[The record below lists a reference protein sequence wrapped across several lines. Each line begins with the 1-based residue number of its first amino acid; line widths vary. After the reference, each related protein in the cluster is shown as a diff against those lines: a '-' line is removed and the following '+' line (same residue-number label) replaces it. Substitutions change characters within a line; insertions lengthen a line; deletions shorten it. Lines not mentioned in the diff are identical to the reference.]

1 MSEMFNKAMP
11 RVSFCDSNV
20 RLGDVVG
27 FLREDGVYPAV
38 VVAVVD
44 SQGNREITLR
54 NAEGAYTVL
63 SSENE
68 GTVVNITEN
77 LTWMHALRFLQIDDV
92 QSDSEDPESDN
103 HLAILKEVIIHRL
116 TSAINGLSMI
126 QEQAWLS
133 GEPNRNEEDD
143 ADDENS

>member
-44 SQGNREITLR
+44 SQGNHEITLR

-116 TSAINGLSMI
+116 TSAINGLSLI
-126 QEQAWLS
+126 QEQAWIS
-133 GEPNRNEEDD
+133 GEPNRGDDD
-143 ADDENS
+143 AENS

>member
-27 FLREDGVYPAV
+27 FLKEGGVYPAV

-54 NAEGAYTVL
+54 NSEGAYVVL
-63 SSENE
+63 SSEIE
-68 GTVVNITEN
+68 DTLVNITEN
-77 LTWMHALRFLQIDDV
+77 LTWMHALRFLQIDNV

-103 HLAILKEVIIHRL
+103 LAILKEVIIHRL
-116 TSAINGLSMI
+116 TTTINGLSLI
-126 QEQAWLS
+126 QEQAWIS
-133 GEPNRNEEDD
+133 GEPNRGDDD
-143 ADDENS
+143 AENS

>member
-11 RVSFCDSNV
+11 RVSFRDSNI

-44 SQGNREITLR
+44 SQGNHEITLR
-54 NAEGAYTVL
+54 NSEGAYTVL
-63 SSENE
+63 PSENE

-126 QEQAWLS
+126 QEQAWIS
-133 GEPNRNEEDD
+133 GEPNRGDDD
-143 ADDENS
+143 AENS

>member
-11 RVSFCDSNV
+11 RVSFCASNV

-44 SQGNREITLR
+44 SQGNHEITLR

-68 GTVVNITEN
+68 GAVVNITEN

-126 QEQAWLS
+126 QEQAWIS
-133 GEPNRNEEDD
+133 GEPNRGDDD
-143 ADDENS
+143 AENS